1 MTYCGSWI
9 LVNSYPFS
17 AARVINVIRRSG
29 SSPHRN
35 WQYYWRKYQKNQIEK
50 KKKAFLEHHVT
61 ISVPNFVYL
70 RRFWA
75 IFRRPNIGSFS
86 ARGLFTATCY
96 ALCRVPSFV
105 DQKNYYVHIVVLV
118 PGVYVTRHIPRN
130 DLFLFIRLKSK
141 EKIPAISARE
151 ILQIREHL
159 VVIVQYSES

>member
-35 WQYYWRKYQKNQIEK
+35 WHIEESTKKNQIEK
-50 KKKAFLEHHVT
+50 DAFLEHHVT

-105 DQKNYYVHIVVLV
+105 DQKNYYVHIVVTSV
-118 PGVYVTRHIPRN
+118 KCNSSFPCFAR
-130 DLFLFIRLKSK
+130 FFILYTTSVCFSL
-141 EKIPAISARE
+141 EFS
-151 ILQIREHL
+151 LWC
-159 VVIVQYSES
+159 